1 MSKEI
6 KRVAVLGAGVMGQG
20 IAAHLANAG
29 IQCYLL
35 DIVPGDL
42 TDDEKMKG
50 LTKESPE
57 FRNKLS
63 NAGLQALLKAKPAL
77 LFTKNAA
84 KLITPGNFED
94 DMDKLADVDWVCE
107 AIIENLDIKKSLFKK
122 VASHTKPGTII
133 SSNTSGIKISE
144 MVEGMPADFASHFLV
159 THFFNPVR
167 YMKLLEIVVG
177 EATLPEVT
185 SSIVNFGEDKLG
197 KGIVY
202 AKDTPNF
209 IGNRIGVYGL
219 LATIKH
225 MKEDGL
231 EIDEVDAIAGKPM
244 GKPKSAAFRTM
255 DMVGMDTI
263 HHVVVNLYD
272 ALTDDDDEKELF
284 KLHPQ
289 VDAMIEKGLLGQ
301 KTKAGFY
308 KRVKGE
314 GGKKEILVLDLE
326 TLEYRS
332 KKKYKFDSIGNV
344 RKIDDPGERM
354 KALLE
359 SSDKAADFAW
369 KVTRDS
375 LLYTAKR
382 VPEIADDIVN
392 IDNAMKWGYNWEQG
406 PFEIW
411 DSIGVAGSISRM
423 KEEGFSVPSWVEDML
438 GKGCSSFYKF
448 ENGITYFYDI
458 GSGDYKK
465 VPVRPEAILLKSL
478 AVRDKVIRQNP
489 SAVLY
494 DMDDGIICVE
504 FRSKMNAVDEDI
516 LNMVIDAVDLAE
528 KDYRGV
534 VIGNQGENFC
544 VGANILLI
552 YQGAMNKNWDA
563 IGQMVDKF
571 QEMNQRLKYS
581 AVPTVTA
588 PFGLT
593 LGGGCEVSM
602 GANRIY
608 AHAETYMGLVELGV
622 GLIPAGGGCKELVR
636 RTAGTIPAG
645 VETETFPFIRKAFE
659 TIGMA
664 KVSFS
669 GELAR
674 EHGYMAPDDVIV
686 MNRDF
691 LLHDAKM
698 AALGMAEAGFDPGRP
713 RADIPVPGKNG
724 FATLK
729 LGLMTMRQGNY
740 ISEFDEK
747 LGLHLSR
754 ILTGGDVANNEPV
767 SEEWLLQLEKE
778 AFLSLCGEQKTLD
791 RISHMLM
798 HNKPLRN

>member
-6 KRVAVLGAGVMGQG
+6 KKVAVLGAGVMGQG

-29 IQCYLL
+29 IPCYLL
-35 DIVPGDL
+35 DIVPGEL
-42 TDDEKMKG
+42 TDDEKKKG
-50 LTKESPE
+50 LTTDSPE
-57 FRNKLS
+57 FRNRFS
-63 NAGLQALLKAKPAL
+63 NAGLQALQKAKPAL
-77 LFTKNAA
+77 LFTKKAA
-84 KLITPGNFED
+84 GLITPGNFED
-94 DMDKLADVDWVCE
+94 DMDKLAEVDWVCE
-107 AIIENLDIKKSLFKK
+107 AVIENLEIKQSLFRK
-122 VASHTKPGTII
+122 VAGQMKPGTII
-133 SSNTSGIKISE
+133 SSNTSGIKIAD
-144 MVEGMPADFASHFLV
+144 MVEGMPDGFASHFLV

-167 YMKLLEIVVG
+167 YMRLLEIVEG

-185 SSIVNFGEDKLG
+185 DTIVRFGEDRLG

-219 LATIKH
+219 LATVKH
-225 MKEDGL
+225 MQEDGL
-231 EIDEVDAIAGKPM
+231 LVDEVDTIAGKPM

-263 HHVVVNLYD
+263 RHVVVNLYD

-289 VDAMIEKGLLGQ
+289 IDAMIDKGYLGQ
-301 KTKAGFY
+301 KAKAGFY
-308 KRVKGE
+308 KRVKGDD
-314 GGKKEILVLDLE
+314 GKKEILVLDLE
-326 TLEYRS
+326 TLEYRP
-332 KKKYKFDSIGNV
+332 KQKFKFDSIGEA
-344 RKIDDPGERM
+344 RKIEDAGERM
-354 KALLE
+354 KALVG
-359 SSDKAADFAW
+359 SPDKAGTFAW
-369 KVTRDS
+369 KVTRDT

-382 VPEIADDIVN
+382 IPEIADDIVN

-406 PFEIW
+406 PFEAW
-411 DSIGVAGSISRM
+411 DAIGVTESISRM
-423 KEEGFSVPSWVEDML
+423 KEEGFTIPGWVEEMV
-438 GKGCSSFYKF
+438 GSGCPSFYKF
-448 ENGITYFYDI
+448 ENGTRYYYDLAT
-458 GSGDYKK
+458 GGYKE
-465 VPVRPEAILLKSL
+465 VPLRPEIIFLKSL
-478 AVRDKVIRQNP
+478 AEREKIVRQNP
-489 SAVLY
+489 SSVLY
-494 DMDDGIICVE
+494 DMGDGILCVE
-504 FRSKMNAVDEDI
+504 FRSKMNAVDDDI
-516 LNMVIDAVDLAE
+516 IDMVLGAIDLAE

-534 VIGNQGENFC
+534 IVGNQGENFC

-552 YQGAMNKNWDA
+552 YQGAMNKAWDA
-563 IGQMVDKF
+563 IGDMVDKF
-571 QEMNQRLKYS
+571 QLMNQRMRYS

-588 PFGLT
+588 PFGLA
-593 LGGGCEVSM
+593 LGGGCEISM
-602 GANRIY
+602 GADRIY

-636 RTAGTIPAG
+636 RTAGTIPPG
-645 VETETFPFIRKAFE
+645 MDIDTFPFVRKAFE

-698 AALGMAEAGFDPGRP
+698 AALGMAEGGYKPARP
-713 RADIPVPGKNG
+713 RTDIPVPGKNG
-724 FATLK
+724 FATLQ

-747 LGLHLSR
+747 LGTHLSR

-767 SEEWLLQLEKE
+767 SEDWLLQLEKE

-791 RISHMLM
+791 RISYMLM
-798 HNKPLRN
+798 NNKPLRN